1 MVEARREPGVVEWD
15 AGAYHRIS
23 APQYAWGQRVLA
35 RLELEGSET
44 VADAGC
50 GSGRLTT
57 ELLERLPR
65 GRVVAIDQSQNMLDE
80 ARATLSR
87 FGDRVTFVCADL
99 QTLEVSKPVDVIFS
113 TATLHWILDHPRLFR
128 HLFNALKPGGRLVA
142 QCGGDRNIQRLHDRA
157 AVLMASEPYAA
168 AFARW
173 SEPWEFTD
181 DTTTAAQLRGA
192 GFVDVE
198 AWLEPALTPF
208 PDAATFGDFITKVV
222 LRNHL
227 ACLASEADRVS
238 FIAALVDAASRDDP
252 PFTLD
257 YVRLNIQAKRPAG

>member
-1 MVEARREPGVVEWD
+1 MSEARREPGRVEWD

-23 APQYAWGQRVLA
+23 SPQYAWGQRVLA
-35 RLELEGSET
+35 RLALEGSEV

-50 GSGRLTT
+50 GSGRLTA

-65 GRVVAIDQSQNMLDE
+65 GRVVAVDQSQNMLDE

-87 FGDRVTFVCADL
+87 FGDRVTYVSADL
-99 QTLEVSKPVDVIFS
+99 QTLELSAPVDVIFS

-128 HLFNALKPGGRLVA
+128 HLFGALKPGGRLVA
-142 QCGGDRNIQRLHDRA
+142 QCGGGRNIQRLHDRA
-157 AVLMASEPYAA
+157 ADLMATEPYAA
-168 AFARW
+168 AFASW
-173 SEPWEFTD
+173 SEPWEFAD
-181 DTTTAAQLRGA
+181 DVTTAARLREA
-192 GFVDVE
+192 GFVEVK

-227 ACLASEADRVS
+227 GYLASEADRAR
-238 FIAALVDAASRDDP
+238 FIAALVDTASRDEP
-252 PFTLD
+252 PFSLD
-257 YVRLNIQAKRPAG
+257 YVRLNIQAQRP